1 MNVALMLI
9 SLFSSIIGFIMAVW
23 FRPLNEQKK
32 AVKKT
37 IYSFLVFGF
46 ITSILHIYL
55 YSGFF

>member
-46 ITSILHIYL
+46 SISILHI
-55 YSGFF
+55 